1 MWDCTSDHLVFYI
14 RQFTGGTHNVNS
26 GVVQYDNDSEFLN
39 ISGAETGSS
48 PVSRE

>member
-1 MWDCTSDHLVFYI
+1 MFYI
-14 RQFTGGTHNVNS
+14 RRFTGGTHNVNS

-39 ISGAETGSS
+39 ISGAENGSS